1 MYPPGCPVDEQVRLS
16 RLFDLGILDT
26 PPDDELDRVTRL
38 ARKLFDV
45 DIALVS
51 LIDEKRQWFKSAAGL
66 DTKETPRDISFCG
79 HAILGNTTFVV
90 NDALED
96 DRFFD
101 NPLVTGKPH
110 IRFYAG
116 HPLQSI
122 EGYNLGTLCILDS
135 KPREFSREDAD
146 SLADLAKIVEGFL
159 QTLEAS
165 RNSQRAENLLQN
177 TNSLLERTIHS
188 IGVGIV
194 WLSRDAAI
202 VQMNHVACE
211 ILGYSPFDLRNKSFY
226 DIVHEEDRGK
236 LKDVLGKP
244 FPPGTAVSAQEVR
257 LRDHENS
264 SRWIQLNISDL
275 QEDGM
280 ETRYFIGILTDISDR
295 KRIEKDLEKLRLSL
309 EQRVAARTQKLKQSI
324 AILNQEIERRHRS
337 EKNLEEEKAHFAATL
352 ENANDAFVEIDS
364 GGRIQAWNRA
374 AEQLF
379 GWSKDEVRG
388 RDLADIIIPPEARPK
403 HRAAFARF
411 IGTGKSDMMG
421 KRIEVAALKKSGA
434 SFPAELT
441 LGFAKTNN
449 SLFVNA
455 FLHDISERKE
465 RQIKLEKEALH
476 DALTGLPNRRYF
488 MRLLKEAGDRQYEDG
503 HGIALLFL
511 DLDGFKRIND
521 THGHEFGDKVL
532 SSFAK
537 TLQGCVRNSDR
548 VCRLAGDEFT
558 IILENLQNPRAAS
571 QAAAQKIIERTKAM
585 EAIEGTALSCSTSVG
600 IAISDSR
607 CARSGKELLKLADEA
622 MYKAKSAGKDR
633 FHIA

>member
-1 MYPPGCPVDEQVRLS
+1 MYPPGCPSNEEARLS
-16 RLFDLGILDT
+16 KLFDLGILDT
-26 PPDDELDRVTRL
+26 PPDEELDRVTRL
-38 ARKLFDV
+38 ARKVFDV
-45 DIALVS
+45 DTALVS

-90 NDALED
+90 NDALKD
-96 DRFFD
+96 DRFSD
-101 NPLVTGKPH
+101 NPLVTGKPR

-116 HPLQSI
+116 HPLQSV

-135 KPREFSREDAD
+135 APREFSREETD
-146 SLADLAKIVEGFL
+146 SLVDLAKIVERYL
-159 QTLEAS
+159 QTLEVS
-165 RNSQRAENLLQN
+165 RQNQRIENLLQN
-177 TNSLLERTIHS
+177 THSLLEQTIQS
-188 IGVGIV
+188 LGVGMI

-211 ILGYSPFDLRNKSFY
+211 ILGYSPFDLRNKSLY
-226 DIVHEEDRGK
+226 DIVHDDEQKK
-236 LKDVLGKP
+236 LRDFFSKP
-244 FPPGTAVSAQEVR
+244 FTPGTAACALEVR

-264 SRWIQLNISDL
+264 TQWIQIHLSVL
-275 QEDGM
+275 QEDGVAA
-280 ETRYFIGILTDISDR
+280 RYFIGILTDISDR
-295 KRIEKDLEKLRLSL
+295 KRVEKDLEKLRLSL

-324 AILNQEIERRHRS
+324 AILNQEIERRHHS
-337 EKNLEEEKAHFAATL
+337 ERNLEEEKAHFAATL

-364 GGRIQAWNRA
+364 SGKIQAWNRA

-379 GWSKDEVRG
+379 GWSRHEVRD
-388 RDLADIIIPPEARPK
+388 RDLAEIIIPPEARPK
-403 HRAAFARF
+403 HRAGLARF
-411 IGTGKSDMMG
+411 LSSGKSEMMG
-421 KRIEVAALKKSGA
+421 KRIEVVAVKKSGE
-434 SFPAELT
+434 SFSAELT
-441 LGFAKTNN
+441 LGFAKTNS

-488 MRLLKEAGDRQYEDG
+488 MRLLKEASTRQHEGG

-511 DLDGFKRIND
+511 DLDGFKNIND
-521 THGHEFGDKVL
+521 THGHEFGDRVL

-537 TLQGCVRNSDR
+537 TLQGWVRNSDR

-558 IILENLQNPRAAS
+558 VILENLQDPHADS
-571 QAAAQKIIERTKAM
+571 QAVAQKIIERTKAM
-585 EAIEGTALSCSTSVG
+585 DAIEGTELFCSASVG
-600 IAISDSR
+600 IAISDSH
-607 CARSGKELLKLADEA
+607 CARSDKELLKQADEA